1 MIQNPS
7 PLRKLSPVHLLLLLA
22 FHLPLLGQEQS
33 SSSYYPPSG
42 DRWEQRPAEAL
53 GMNTALLD
61 SAIRFQ
67 LSNESKY
74 LVDLREQL
82 KRQYANDPYNET
94 IGPTKERG
102 GANGLVIRHG
112 YIAAEWGDTRRVD
125 MTFSVTK
132 SFLSASA
139 GLAYDKGLIKDLH
152 DPVRNTVNDGGFD
165 SPHNATITWQMLL
178 QQTSEWEGTLW
189 GKPDLADRRRGR
201 DRVLQEPGTFWEY
214 NDIRVNRT
222 ALALLRLFKKPLPQ
236 VLKEEIMEPIGASTT
251 WEYHGY
257 DNSDVL
263 IEGVTMKSVSG
274 GGHYGGGWWVSSRDQ
289 ARFGL
294 LYLRNGKWNDRQ
306 LLSQQWISMSLTP
319 CSIRPVYGFLWWLNT
334 EKKQWA
340 QATERT
346 FAALGAGTNA
356 IVVVPEHDLVI
367 VVRWIDTPKL
377 GDFIGKVLASVEVH
391 H

>member
-1 MIQNPS
+1 
-7 PLRKLSPVHLLLLLA
+7 
-22 FHLPLLGQEQS
+22 
-33 SSSYYPPSG
+33 
-42 DRWEQRPAEAL
+42 
-53 GMNTALLD
+53 MNTALLD